1 MPTEGAA
8 EEGGR
13 NPALLAAPALAA
25 AALLLYCVAFRLK
38 VPLLPA
44 AFLALGFFTYMG
56 NGRRA
61 LALFLFLLPLAS
73 SLADLF
79 LRGYPFNYAGVPLF
93 HLTGMLLASRVKKER
108 PETSFPGR
116 VPYRLFLL
124 LLWISAAFVF
134 LRWSNLGLSR
144 LAFLRDTPVAPSME
158 RLSYA
163 CILPAI
169 TLALFS
175 IAPWAA
181 FLIRHQ
187 RLGEAG
193 VTVPLKA
200 GFLLSLLLALA
211 QKWIDPELL
220 AQGWWGAKMG
230 QVSGGFSDFNAFGF
244 FAGAM
249 FLYQALR
256 LIRPPAPGEPHAAA
270 GRNGSARERLLGG
283 GRPWADWLFLAAALA
298 AMFLS
303 GCRTSFLF
311 VLAALGALFVS
322 GRISGWVKTG
332 SVLLLAAALL
342 FAGGTLGRRLR
353 HSLDLI
359 RGVSSRA
366 GLAAAAA
373 EISNTRLGMLRDGAV
388 MVGRFPLA
396 GVGAG
401 NFLFH
406 LKFLHHGEGIHY
418 DLPLNEYLLVLT
430 EIGLLGGASFLA
442 FMAALLLHSRRGA
455 ARLTLAVMAAALLF
469 NNFFWF
475 PEVLV
480 LFWCLVAVCAGPA
493 PPGRRRLLLP
503 GSVAVIVFLAA
514 NIAGFWRLHPSSWA
528 AEKRA
533 AYDYGFSYPE
543 NDRGRPFRW
552 TAAAAGTLVRFDD
565 AAAISLFCGAPL
577 RSLPAGKQEVDV
589 YWRGRLT
596 QTLVFSRNESRR
608 LALGGGSGWG
618 LLEFRVRPA
627 FSLRRL
633 GVGADPRVLGVQ
645 LNEPVGV
652 GAREGGGGEPG
663 SGAAARGARFDRRPA
678 AGL

>member
-1 MPTEGAA
+1 MPAEAA
-8 EEGGR
+8 LPGPPRAPSGVV
-13 NPALLAAPALAA
+13 PALAA

-38 VPLLPA
+38 APLLPA
-44 AFLALGFFTYMG
+44 AFLALGFFTYLG

-79 LRGYPFNYAGVPLF
+79 LHGYPFNYAGVPLF
-93 HLTGMLLASRVKKER
+93 HLTGMLLASRVKNER

-116 VPYRLFLL
+116 APYRLFLA
-124 LLWISAAFVF
+124 LLWISAVFVF

-193 VTVPLKA
+193 IAAPLQA

-244 FAGAM
+244 VAGAM

-256 LIRPPAPGEPHAAA
+256 LIRRPVPGEPPAAA
-270 GRNGSARERLLGG
+270 GRDGITWERLLGG
-283 GRPWADWLFLAAALA
+283 GGLWAGLLFLAAALA
-298 AMFLS
+298 ATFLS

-311 VLAALGALFVS
+311 VLAALAALLASARVS
-322 GRISGWVKTG
+322 RWGKAG
-332 SVLLLAAALL
+332 SVLLLVAALL

-353 HSLDLI
+353 HSLDLA
-359 RGVSSRA
+359 RGASSRS
-366 GLAAAAA
+366 GLAEAAD
-373 EISNTRLGMLRDGAV
+373 EISNTRLGMLRDSSV

-406 LKFLHHGEGIHY
+406 LKFMHHGEGIHY

-430 EIGLLGGASFLA
+430 ETGLLGGASFLA
-442 FMAALLLHSRRGA
+442 FMAALLLRSRRGA

-475 PEVLV
+475 PEALI
-480 LFWCLVAVCAGPA
+480 LFWCLVAAGAGPA
-493 PPGRRRLLLP
+493 PPGRRRLQVP
-503 GSVAVIVFLAA
+503 GAIAVIIFLAA
-514 NIAGFWRLHPSSWA
+514 NIADFWRLHPSSWA
-528 AEKRA
+528 VEKGV
-533 AYDYGFSYPE
+533 AYDYGLSYPE

-552 TAAAAGTLVRFDD
+552 TTAAAGALIRFDD
-565 AAAISLFCGAPL
+565 AAAVSLFCGAPL
-577 RSLPAGKQEVDV
+577 RDLPAGKQEVDV
-589 YWRGRLT
+589 YWRGCLV
-596 QTLVFSRNESRR
+596 QTMVFSRNESRR
-608 LALGGGSGWG
+608 LALGGGRGRG
-618 LLEFRVRPA
+618 FLEFRVRPA
-627 FSLRRL
+627 FNLRRM

-645 LNEPVGV
+645 LNGPAG
-652 GAREGGGGEPG
+652 
-663 SGAAARGARFDRRPA
+663 RPPR
-678 AGL
+678 